1 MARLCISHNLECT
14 ISEKWCKCEIDNQSI
29 SYWIVYPCIW
39 QYHCNQSIPHCG
51 FDYFNLWFCF
61 HCYSN
66 IFCSLWIYVSFS
78 LYQNFIPYW
87 YINIPYY
94 AIKLILAW
102 IDNVY
107 LTYYSI
113 HTPKHIILKDYEN
126 DALYF
131 HMQFHLAWVEFHN
144 QNEGL
149 QFRNLH

>member
-1 MARLCISHNLECT
+1 MARLCISHYLECT

-29 SYWIVYPCIW
+29 SYWIAYPCIW

-51 FDYFNLWFCF
+51 FDYFNLWFCL
-61 HCYSN
+61 
-66 IFCSLWIYVSFS
+66 SL
-78 LYQNFIPYW
+78 LLKFILKL
-87 YINIPYY
+87 INICKFVYV
-94 AIKLILAW
+94 LLEWILAW
-102 IDNVY
+102 TDNVY
-107 LTYYSI
+107 LIYYSI
-113 HTPKHIILKDYEN
+113 HTPKNIFLGDYEN